1 MDALF
6 CVYPLENNILFPAF
20 FLLDGLQ
27 IIGIILIRNEY
38 KFIFGIFLH

>member
-6 CVYPLENNILFPAF
+6 CVYLLENSVLFPAF
-20 FLLDGLQ
+20 FLLGGLQ
-27 IIGIILIRNEY
+27 IIGIILIRNAY